1 MGVSLKGI
9 LDSIDLGHR
18 FASQIGC
25 GDNDVDCIRGKVP
38 HSIHVAMIYT
48 TLHLSQDVD
57 SIVAAE
63 LAVEKDIVDYYQ

>member
-1 MGVSLKGI
+1 MMLIVSEKRY
-9 LDSIDLGHR
+9 HT
-18 FASQIGC
+18 
-25 GDNDVDCIRGKVP
+25 
-38 HSIHVAMIYT
+38 SIHVSYM